1 MTLTLTAKKNIKKGL
16 NEMEKILIIG
26 PSWVGD
32 MVMSQSLYTT
42 LKQQHPQALIDVIAP
57 GWCKPI
63 LERMPEINQAIEMP
77 FGHGE
82 FNFSGRRAIGK
93 QLRAERY
100 DHAYVLPNS
109 AKSALIPWF
118 ANIPKRTGWKG
129 EMRYGLLN
137 DLRPNKKSF
146 QYMVERYVALAHPR
160 SEMVDSS
167 SLGGLVTLPRPSLSI
182 NTQEQNAALAK
193 FKLEPTDKVIGLC
206 PGAEFG
212 PAKKWPETHYAE
224 VANQMA
230 ASGHQVWLFGSQK
243 DLETC
248 NNIKE
253 LVSKEQQDSI
263 HILAGQTSLIEA
275 VDLLAACQ
283 TVVANDSG
291 LMHVAAAVG
300 CNVVAVYGST
310 SPKYTPPLAEKVEI
324 VHTDIECRPCFKREC
339 QFKHLKCLSELSPK
353 QVLAS
358 IQKLEAIAV
367 SPC

>member
-1 MTLTLTAKKNIKKGL
+1 MK
-16 NEMEKILIIG
+16 KILIIG

-32 MVMSQSLYTT
+32 MVMSQSLYIV
-42 LKQQHPQALIDVIAP
+42 LKQLHPESQIDVIAP

-63 LERMPEINQAIEMP
+63 LERMPEIHQAIEMP
-77 FGHGE
+77 IGHGE
-82 FNFSGRRAIGK
+82 FNLLGRREIGK
-93 QLRAERY
+93 SLREKQY
-100 DHAYVLPNS
+100 DHAYILPKS

-118 ANIPKRTGWKG
+118 ANIPLRTGWKG

-137 DLRPNKKSF
+137 DLRPNMKSF
-146 QYMVERYVALAHPR
+146 QFMVERYVALAYPQE
-160 SEMVDSS
+160 EMIDSS
-167 SLGGLVTLPRPSLSI
+167 SLGGLETLPRPSLFI
-182 NTQEQNAALAK
+182 DKKEQAEAIAK
-193 FKLEPTDKVIGLC
+193 FNLNQEAPVVGLC

-224 VANQMA
+224 VASAMA
-230 ASGHQVWLFGSQK
+230 NAGKQVWLFGSQK

-248 NNIKE
+248 NNIKQ
-253 LVSKEQQDSI
+253 LVPQEHQHQI
-263 HILAGQTSLIEA
+263 HVLAGQTSLIEA

-324 VHTDIECRPCFKREC
+324 VHTDIDCRPCFKREC
-339 QFKHLKCLSELSPK
+339 PLGHLNCLNQLSPQIVISK
-353 QVLAS
+353 
-358 IQKLEAIAV
+358 IPDTE
-367 SPC
+367 

>member
-1 MTLTLTAKKNIKKGL
+1 M
-16 NEMEKILIIG
+16 MEKILIIG

-42 LKQQHPQALIDVIAP
+42 LKQQYPDSVIDVIAP

-63 LERMPEINQAIEMP
+63 LERMPEINQAIDMP
-77 FGHGE
+77 IGHGE
-82 FNFSGRRAIGK
+82 FNLLGRRAIGK
-93 QLRAERY
+93 TLQEAKY
-100 DHAYVLPNS
+100 DQAFICPNS

-118 ANIPKRTGWKG
+118 AKIPKRTGWKG

-146 QYMVERYVALAHPR
+146 QYMVERYVALAHPKE
-160 SEMVDSS
+160 EMIDSS
-167 SLGGLVTLPRPSLSI
+167 SLGGLENLPRPALTI
-182 NTQEQNAALAK
+182 NKVEQQKTAEK
-193 FKLEPTDKVIGLC
+193 FNLTIDNSTVGLC

-212 PAKKWPETHYAE
+212 PAKKWPEEHYAE
-224 VANQMA
+224 VATAMA
-230 ASGHQVWLFGSQK
+230 HADKQVWLFGSQK

-248 NNIKE
+248 NGIKALVPEE
-253 LVSKEQQDSI
+253 LQSKI
-263 HILAGQTSLIEA
+263 HVLAGQTSLIEA
-275 VDLLAACQ
+275 VDLLGACQ

-324 VHTDIECRPCFKREC
+324 VHTDIDCRPCFKREC
-339 QFKHLKCLSELSPK
+339 PLGHLKCLKDLKPK
-353 QVLAS
+353 SVINRIDSLNDA
-358 IQKLEAIAV
+358 
-367 SPC
+367 

>member
-1 MTLTLTAKKNIKKGL
+1 MK
-16 NEMEKILIIG
+16 KILIIG

-32 MVMSQSLYTT
+32 MVMSQSLYII
-42 LKQQHPQALIDVIAP
+42 LKQLHPESQIDVIAP

-63 LERMPEINQAIEMP
+63 LERMPEIHQAIEMP
-77 FGHGE
+77 IGHGE
-82 FNFSGRRAIGK
+82 FNLLGRREIGK
-93 QLRAERY
+93 SLREKQY
-100 DHAYVLPNS
+100 DHAYILPKS

-118 ANIPKRTGWKG
+118 ANIPLRTGWKG

-137 DLRPNKKSF
+137 DLRPNMKSF
-146 QYMVERYVALAHPR
+146 QFMVERYVALAYPQE
-160 SEMVDSS
+160 EMIDSS
-167 SLGGLVTLPRPSLSI
+167 SLGGLETLPRPSLFI
-182 NTQEQNAALAK
+182 DKKEQAEAIAK
-193 FKLEPTDKVIGLC
+193 FNLNQESPVVGLC

-224 VANQMA
+224 VASAMA
-230 ASGHQVWLFGSQK
+230 NVGKQVWLFGSQK

-248 NNIKE
+248 NNIKQ
-253 LVSKEQQDSI
+253 LVPQEHQHQI
-263 HILAGQTSLIEA
+263 HVLAGQTSLIEA

-324 VHTDIECRPCFKREC
+324 VHTDIDCRPCFKREC
-339 QFKHLKCLSELSPK
+339 PLGHLNCLNQLSP
-353 QVLAS
+353 
-358 IQKLEAIAV
+358 QKVISKIPDTE
-367 SPC
+367 

>member
-1 MTLTLTAKKNIKKGL
+1 MK
-16 NEMEKILIIG
+16 KILIIG

-32 MVMSQSLYTT
+32 MVMSQSLYIV
-42 LKQQHPQALIDVIAP
+42 LKQVHPESQIDVIAP

-63 LERMPEINQAIEMP
+63 LERMPEIHQAIEMP
-77 FGHGE
+77 IGHGE
-82 FNFSGRRAIGK
+82 FNLLGRREIGK
-93 QLRAERY
+93 SLREKQY
-100 DHAYVLPNS
+100 DHAYILPKS

-118 ANIPKRTGWKG
+118 ANIPLRTGWKG

-137 DLRPNKKSF
+137 DLRPNMKSF
-146 QYMVERYVALAHPR
+146 QFMVERYVALAY
-160 SEMVDSS
+160 SQEEMIDSS
-167 SLGGLVTLPRPSLSI
+167 SLGGLDTLPRPSLFI
-182 NTQEQNAALAK
+182 DKKEQAEAIAK
-193 FKLEPTDKVIGLC
+193 FNLNQEAPVVGLC

-224 VANQMA
+224 VASAMVNT
-230 ASGHQVWLFGSQK
+230 GKQVWLFGSQK

-248 NNIKE
+248 NNIKQ
-253 LVSKEQQDSI
+253 LVPQEHQHQI
-263 HILAGQTSLIEA
+263 HVLAGQTSLIEA

-324 VHTDIECRPCFKREC
+324 VHTDIDCRPCFKREC
-339 QFKHLKCLSELSPK
+339 PLGHLNCLNQLSP
-353 QVLAS
+353 
-358 IQKLEAIAV
+358 QKVISKIPDTE
-367 SPC
+367 